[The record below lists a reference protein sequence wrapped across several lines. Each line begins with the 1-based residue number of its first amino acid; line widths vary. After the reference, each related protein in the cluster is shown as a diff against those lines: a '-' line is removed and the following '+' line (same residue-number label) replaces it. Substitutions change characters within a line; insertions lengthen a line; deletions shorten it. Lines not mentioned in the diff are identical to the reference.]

1 MTLKTHLL
9 LSTETV
15 HLGFYDTGKEYF
27 HNAVIQL
34 DRFHLMRDLRIAVGK
49 GTANKLIK
57 ILNDGKLK
65 AFVDTLEPMET
76 VVPSDKKKR
85 FTKNFVT

>member
-1 MTLKTHLL
+1 
-9 LSTETV
+9 
-15 HLGFYDTGKEYF
+15 
-27 HNAVIQL
+27 
-34 DRFHLMRDLRIAVGK
+34 MRDLRIAVGK

-65 AFVDTLEPMET
+65 AFVDTLESMET
-76 VVPSDKKKR
+76 FLPSDKKKR